1 MYVERGEEGR
11 EGEKG
16 SGERDKERQRE
27 KKYQRSMQFTDRLF
41 CLDFYT
47 SKHVNVWP
55 RFIFD
60 FFKMYWGPRFFI
72 CNKGV
77 YSPHLLLKEFNDS

>member
-1 MYVERGEEGR
+1 MCVCRERRGR
-11 EGEKG
+11 EGAG
-16 SGERDKERQRE
+16 VERQRETERE

-55 RFIFD
+55 
-60 FFKMYWGPRFFI
+60 KFFI

-77 YSPHLLLKEFNDS
+77 YSPHLLLKALNDS